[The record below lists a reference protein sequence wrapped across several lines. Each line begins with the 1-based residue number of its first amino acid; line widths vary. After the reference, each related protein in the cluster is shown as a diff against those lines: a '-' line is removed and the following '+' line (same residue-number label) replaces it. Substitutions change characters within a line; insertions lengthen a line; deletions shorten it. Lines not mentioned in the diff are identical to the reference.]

1 MRAPIIAP
9 SPRRKAPLKKTYPLK
24 IEGKHPERLLEA
36 IKHDIRK
43 YLARERRKALP
54 DGVDFWDFDC
64 RFGASD
70 AMAETIHV
78 GAITERINE
87 YAAGGADA
95 FYIEILAK
103 PGLRAPRSQVVS
115 YDSDDASRED

>member
-1 MRAPIIAP
+1 M
-9 SPRRKAPLKKTYPLK
+9 KKTFHLK

-36 IKHDIRK
+36 VKHEIRK

-54 DGVDFWDFDC
+54 AGVDFWDFDC

-70 AMAETIHV
+70 AMAEAIHV
-78 GAITERINE
+78 GAITERIND

-95 FYIEILAK
+95 FYLEILAK
-103 PGLRAPRSQVVS
+103 PGKREARTQVVS
-115 YDSDDASRED
+115 YDDNTLHDDTADA